1 MTGDSMKRIFA
12 SIALLALGL
21 PAYADDARIAI
32 TTASGQSAPVTMTA
46 PVCGVDSSGSP
57 VICGGGGSG
66 NLAYKDAGGQYQ
78 TILPVVPVC
87 SVTADGVPQTCSF
100 SGGTTDLSAYLTKA
114 DAQAEYP
121 QLAAQNNFTAEQ
133 HFAYA
138 YFADPD
144 NNVQRDAKFG
154 DKGIAVGGG
163 TKTDTLTVTGA
174 ASTGALTVTGNIA
187 EQGIPTFTNSSGQI
201 NGQITGST
209 VKWYLNRNSNRTY
222 TMLNTYTTG
231 GWVPF
236 MFNDDGTLSTT
247 VGTMAN
253 LGADVE
259 FTKTLTVDGV
269 TSVPDTTK
277 TDLSKSALNTE
288 SANARFVTLQT
299 LTDNYETIA
308 GMANYALATNGT
320 LTTPSITQ
328 PSIDGG
334 KLTTDG
340 SGNIILSGINGIKF
354 GGLEW
359 MNYNSTYNYI
369 AVNGNFEVTGTVNVP
384 TRPTGDNQGYA
395 ATTSFVQNTLN
406 AERGSV
412 TGDLSASGSSLTIT
426 LGASGL
432 QLVMSYS
439 ASGTG
444 SLSAMAASGSLTP
457 VDIYETAAWGTTSFK
472 GFTLDSGTIT
482 TTPTVIDSTF
492 YLTSNAWGT
501 YHVGVG
507 GHLYV
512 VDIFGSGAGKRTVI
526 AWRKES

>member
-21 PAYADDARIAI
+21 PAYADDARIAV

-66 NLAYKDAGGQYQ
+66 NLAYKDASGQYQ

-87 SVTADGVPQTCSF
+87 SVTADGIPQTCSF

-121 QLAAQNNFTAEQ
+121 QLAAQNSFTAEQ

-154 DKGIAVGGG
+154 DKGIAVSGG
-163 TKTDTLTVTGA
+163 TKTDTLNVTGA

-187 EQGIPTFTNSSGQI
+187 EQGIPTFTSSSGQVT
-201 NGQITGST
+201 GALSGST
-209 VKWYLNRNSNRTY
+209 AKWQISRSASGKYTSLSTY
-222 TMLNTYTTG
+222 VSG
-231 GWVPF
+231 KWIPF
-236 MFNDDGTLSTT
+236 MFNDDGTISTT
-247 VGTMAN
+247 TGTMAN

-259 FTKTLTVDGV
+259 FTKSLTVDGV
-269 TSVPDTTK
+269 TSVPDTTA
-277 TDLSKSALNTE
+277 TDATKSALNTE
-288 SANARFVTLQT
+288 SAASRFVSQT
-299 LTDNYETIA
+299 AAASTYETIA
-308 GMANYALATNGT
+308 GMANYALATNGK

-328 PSIDGG
+328 PSVDGG
-334 KLTTDG
+334 ALTTDG
-340 SGNIILSGINGIKF
+340 KGNIILSGINGIKF
-354 GGLEW
+354 GNLEW

-384 TRPTGDNQGYA
+384 TRATGDNQGYA
-395 ATTSFVQNTLN
+395 ATTAFVQNTLN

-412 TGDLSASGSSLTIT
+412 TGDLSVSGSSLTATI
-426 LGASGL
+426 GASGL

-439 ASGTG
+439 AAGTG
-444 SLSAMAASGSLTP
+444 SLSAVAASGSLTP

>member
-1 MTGDSMKRIFA
+1 
-12 SIALLALGL
+12 
-21 PAYADDARIAI
+21 
-32 TTASGQSAPVTMTA
+32 
-46 PVCGVDSSGSP
+46 
-57 VICGGGGSG
+57 
-66 NLAYKDAGGQYQ
+66 
-78 TILPVVPVC
+78 
-87 SVTADGVPQTCSF
+87 
-100 SGGTTDLSAYLTKA
+100 
-114 DAQAEYP
+114 
-121 QLAAQNNFTAEQ
+121 
-133 HFAYA
+133 
-138 YFADPD
+138 
-144 NNVQRDAKFG
+144 
-154 DKGIAVGGG
+154 
-163 TKTDTLTVTGA
+163 
-174 ASTGALTVTGNIA
+174 
-187 EQGIPTFTNSSGQI
+187 
-201 NGQITGST
+201 
-209 VKWYLNRNSNRTY
+209 
-222 TMLNTYTTG
+222 
-231 GWVPF
+231 
-236 MFNDDGTLSTT
+236 MFNDAGTVSTTTGTL
-247 VGTMAN
+247 AN

-340 SGNIILSGINGIKF
+340 NGNIILSGINGIKF
-354 GGLEW
+354 GNLEW

-384 TRPTGDNQGYA
+384 TRATGDNQGYA

-412 TGDLSASGSSLTIT
+412 TGDLSASGSSLTAT
-426 LGASGL
+426 LGTSGL

-439 ASGTG
+439 AAGTG
-444 SLSAMAASGSLTP
+444 SLSAVSASGSLTP